1 MKDIIL
7 PTLRPVSAKVRKFQ
21 TRSRFRFLFSLN
33 LLTSYPEF
41 LPHPDSVLF
50 AVGKV
55 PQVDTH
61 LCGYS
66 LLSSDSLLSLK
77 AIMDCLI
84 ISYLTV
90 TQLTEINLNM

>member
-1 MKDIIL
+1 MSDLIL
-7 PTLRPVSAKVRKFQ
+7 PTLRPASAKVRKFQ

-50 AVGKV
+50 AAGKV

-61 LCGYS
+61 LCGYIFTS
-66 LLSSDSLLSLK
+66 VIRFSALFKGIQVLFD
-77 AIMDCLI
+77 
-84 ISYLTV
+84 YV
-90 TQLTEINLNM
+90 TQKTEINLDK